1 MASSD
6 RRRGDG
12 RVARS
17 VVVAVLALAACASP
31 ALYTASTPPTV
42 LTTSA
47 AAGVHDMRGA
57 YREAFCRRLAPT
69 GRPCEDVLLRLSGER
84 APATASIP
92 IPMAELARRYRV
104 VFVAGFMAECVSPI
118 ITPFSDV
125 VEALKADGVEAR
137 FLTTGGRGTAT
148 ENAAQLARQLDALPD
163 DPRPFIVVGYSKGL
177 ADVLELAVS
186 HPAVAARIA
195 AVVSVAGAAN
205 GSPLADQFHE
215 AYRLLVARMP
225 LIVCARGTGDEID
238 DLRRDVRLEW
248 WRRHGPAL
256 AVPIF
261 ALVTTPRP
269 ERISPLIWPVYRML
283 ARVEPRNDGHV
294 IWYDQ
299 IPPGARL
306 LGFLDADHFTVATP
320 YATELPLASLVF
332 HDAVPRP
339 LVIQAALE
347 VVDAFLQGPG
357 ALDGRPG
364 HGGWREGSSCE
375 APPEDRA
382 RGVLSVR

>member
-17 VVVAVLALAACASP
+17 IAVTALGLAACASP

-47 AAGVHDMRGA
+47 AAGVHDLRGV
-57 YREAFCRRLAPT
+57 YREALCRRLAPT
-69 GRPCEDVLLRLSGER
+69 GRPCEDVLPRLSGER

-92 IPMAELARRYRV
+92 TPMAELASRYRV

-118 ITPFSDV
+118 ITPFADV
-125 VEALKADGVEAR
+125 VEALRAAGVEAR
-137 FLTTGGRGTAT
+137 FLTTGGRGTAA
-148 ENAAQLARQLDALPD
+148 ENAAQLARHLDALAA

-177 ADVLELAVS
+177 VDVLELVVS
-186 HPAVAARIA
+186 HPEVAARIA

-205 GSPLADQFHE
+205 GSPFADQFNA
-215 AYRLLVARMP
+215 AYRVLVARMP
-225 LIVCARGTGDEID
+225 LVVCARGTGDEID

-248 WRRHGPAL
+248 WRRHGPIL
-256 AVPIF
+256 TVPIF

-269 ERISPLIWPVYRML
+269 ERISPLMWPVYRTL
-283 ARVEPRNDGHV
+283 ARVEPRNDGHLV
-294 IWYDQ
+294 WYDQ

-306 LGFLDADHFTVATP
+306 LGFLDADHWTVATP
-320 YATELPLASLVF
+320 YTTELPLGRVLF
-332 HDAVPRP
+332 HDSVPRP

-347 VVDAFLQGPG
+347 VVDAFLQG
-357 ALDGRPG
+357 GR
-364 HGGWREGSSCE
+364 R
-375 APPEDRA
+375 
-382 RGVLSVR
+382 